1 MKNTI
6 AQPKIVLALDDSLS
20 FTKLQKVV
28 SNSEVDILELRVDNF
43 SSQNLSY
50 LHSAF
55 KKYQSLN
62 TPILLTIRSSKEGS
76 NTKIDAKTRFNLFKE
91 LIVYATYIDIEL
103 SSHSFIDKLISLAKA
118 NHLRI
123 IISYHNFK
131 STPPIKQLEKIIFQA
146 KQKKAD
152 LIKIAL
158 MAKSQADIKKLAKL
172 TLNHE
177 KLITISM
184 GEYGK
189 ISRILFSA
197 LGSSLIY
204 TFIGTPTA
212 PGQFSLKEIN
222 KLKEE
227 LY

>member
-6 AQPKIVLALDDSLS
+6 TQPKIVLALDDSLS
-20 FTKLQKVV
+20 FRKLQKVV
-28 SNSEVDILELRVDNF
+28 NNSEVDILELRVDNF
-43 SSQNLSY
+43 SSQNLVY

-55 KKYQSLN
+55 KKYQTLN
-62 TPILLTIRSSKEGS
+62 IPILLTIRSSKEGS
-76 NTKIDAKTRFNLFKE
+76 NTKINAKTRFELFKE
-91 LIVYATYIDIEL
+91 LMSYATCIDIEL
-103 SSHSFIDKLISLAKA
+103 SSHSFIDKLISLAKS
-118 NHLRI
+118 NHQGV

-131 STPPIKQLEKIIFQA
+131 STPPIKQLEKIISQA

-158 MAKSQADIKKLAKL
+158 MAKNTRDVKKLAKL

-189 ISRILFSA
+189 ISRILFPA

-222 KLKEE
+222 RLKKE